1 MAESFRTRL
10 MRWRFNLH
18 PAYRRS
24 GARIT
29 YVAADLRE
37 VRVRLPLCRAT
48 RNLNGTIYGGSI
60 YSAVDPIHAVMLV
73 QLLGPHEYVA
83 WTKEAHVRFLRQART
98 DLTAQIVLTAEEVQA
113 ARDEVAAAGKVVRS
127 YTVEL
132 VDARRHVCAAC
143 DITVHIHA
151 RRERAASANPVGIVA
166 PAASTP

>member
-1 MAESFRTRL
+1 MAESLRTRL

-24 GARIT
+24 GGRIT
-29 YVAADLRE
+29 YVDASLCE

-73 QLLGPHEYVA
+73 NLLGAAEYVA

-98 DLTAQIVLTAEEVQA
+98 DLTAQIVLTPGEVQA
-113 ARDEVAAAGKVVRS
+113 AREEVGRMGKIERQ
-127 YTVEL
+127 YTVGL
-132 VDARRHVCAAC
+132 ADARGHVCAAVE
-143 DITVHIHA
+143 ITVHIHA
-151 RRERAASANPVGIVA
+151 RRARHEPAQAAAATVPA
-166 PAASTP
+166 PISS

>member
-29 YVAADLRE
+29 HIDASLRE

-73 QLLGPHEYVA
+73 QLLGPHDYVA
-83 WTKEAHVRFLRQART
+83 WTKAAHVRFLRQART
-98 DLTAQIVLTAEEVQA
+98 SLEARVVLSDEEVTTVRDEA
-113 ARDEVAAAGKVVRS
+113 ARTGKVERR

-132 VDARRHVCAAC
+132 TDAHGHVCAAC
-143 DITVHIHA
+143 EITVHIHA
-151 RRERAASANPVGIVA
+151 RTVRASVENSAGAIPA
-166 PAASTP
+166 PAAS

>member
-29 YVAADLRE
+29 YIDANVRE

-60 YSAVDPIHAVMLV
+60 YSAVDPLHAVMLV
-73 QLLGPHEYVA
+73 QLLGPRDYVA
-83 WTKEAHVRFLRQART
+83 WTKAAHVRFLRQART
-98 DLTAQIVLTAEEVQA
+98 DLAASVLLTDDEVRSVREEA
-113 ARDEVAAAGKVVRS
+113 ARAGKVERR
-127 YTVEL
+127 YPVEL
-132 VDARRHVCAAC
+132 TDAHGHVCAAC
-143 DITVHIHA
+143 EITVHIHVRTA
-151 RRERAASANPVGIVA
+151 RAKAEEAAPVVASAAS
-166 PAASTP
+166 

>member
-29 YVAADLRE
+29 YVDASVRE

-60 YSAVDPIHAVMLV
+60 YSAVDPLHAVMLV
-73 QLLGPHEYVA
+73 TLLGPRDYVA
-83 WTKEAHVRFLRQART
+83 WTREAHVRFLRQART
-98 DLTAQIVLTAEEVQA
+98 DLTARVALTEEEVRA
-113 ARDEVAAAGKVVRS
+113 VRDEAEHTGKVERR

-132 VDARRHVCAAC
+132 IDARKHVCAAC

-151 RRERAASANPVGIVA
+151 RRTRAKPANVA
-166 PAASTP
+166 AQDAAVAVS

>member
-29 YVAADLRE
+29 YVDASLRE
-37 VRVRLPLCRAT
+37 VRVHLPLCRAT

-73 QLLGPHEYVA
+73 QLLGPRDYVA
-83 WTKEAHVRFLRQART
+83 WTKAAHVRFLRQART
-98 DLTAQIVLTAEEVQA
+98 DLNARITLTGEEVLSVH
-113 ARDEVAAAGKVVRS
+113 DEVERTGKVERR
-127 YTVEL
+127 YPLEL
-132 VDARRHVCAAC
+132 TDAHGHVCAAC
-143 DITVHIHA
+143 EITVHIHA
-151 RRERAASANPVGIVA
+151 RSARAPVENAAGAVTV
-166 PAASTP
+166 PAAC

>member
-10 MRWRFNLH
+10 LRWRFNLH

-29 YVAADLRE
+29 YVDANLRE

-60 YSAVDPIHAVMLV
+60 YAAVDPLHAVMLA
-73 QLLGPHEYVA
+73 QLLGPRDYVA
-83 WTKEAHVRFLRQART
+83 WTKAAHVRFLRQART
-98 DLTAQIVLTAEEVQA
+98 DLEARVSLADEEVRA
-113 ARDEVAAAGKVVRS
+113 VREEAGRMGKVERR

-132 VDARRHVCAAC
+132 TDTHGQVCAAC
-143 DITVHIHA
+143 EITVHLHA
-151 RRERAASANPVGIVA
+151 RAVPARVEGSIVAVSAAS
-166 PAASTP
+166 